1 MNVSNAYD
9 DAIIS
14 YSAYFRVVF
23 SFIYSFIHSFTLFG
37 SGSCVGGDWD
47 TAIDHF
53 KSIITHLYN
62 LDYWYFNYSMPHYT
76 HRTNSGHP
84 NLNSYRTFC
93 VGNFKGGYTVVDHPI
108 HNMRYS
114 FTLITRL

>member
-37 SGSCVGGDWD
+37 SGSCVGGEWD

-76 HRTNSGHP
+76 HRTNP
-84 NLNSYRTFC
+84 VILIL
-93 VGNFKGGYTVVDHPI
+93 TVRFALGILRVD
-108 HNMRYS
+108 
-114 FTLITRL
+114 TV

>member
-62 LDYWYFNYSMPHYT
+62 LLVFQLQYAPLYP
-76 HRTNSGHP
+76 P
-84 NLNSYRTFC
+84 N
-93 VGNFKGGYTVVDHPI
+93 
-108 HNMRYS
+108 
-114 FTLITRL
+114 

>member
-1 MNVSNAYD
+1 VNVSNAYD

-62 LDYWYFNYSMPHYT
+62 LLVFQLHIYITVPH
-76 HRTNSGHP
+76 RKS
-84 NLNSYRTFC
+84 
-93 VGNFKGGYTVVDHPI
+93 
-108 HNMRYS
+108 
-114 FTLITRL
+114 